1 MVDRRLIQQL
11 DNPDPEVRKKVI
23 KALAKSQDP
32 SAIKYLATLY
42 KTDSDPEVRE
52 LALKAGKYIRKVAGD
67 TMRSESG
74 RSLSFTS
81 PMDTPAEEAS
91 VYPQDDAPAPPR
103 PEAIEVP
110 EGDAQR
116 ARSYLEQALDLQ
128 VRGEDE
134 RAVQFIA
141 RAFRL
146 NPKFQFDSYALGVA
160 ATVMNRGRDEV
171 LDILK
176 PEIEAGL
183 KNLTKKSKTQ
193 QRSMPQLT
201 AAFLMLIGV
210 VLALGAYFSMAW
222 FDIGAFSIVDDLGN
236 ETTLRAAFDQLRQE
250 ADQQRNDPAFAELP
264 PEVRAPL
271 EELMNSLL
279 NFKLDYSGWD
289 VARLST
295 GVGDPLEI
303 MGLGGFMDA
312 LQASFGE
319 LGGEFEVET
328 EIEMPPPEPLD
339 YTLLVM
345 PVALVILGVLAMLL
359 LRNNASLGLWGIS
372 MLFSILAIVPILYFY
387 GNISDFA
394 MLGNAAS
401 ASLEAN
407 SVTPPTDLTTG
418 IALGYWVT
426 VVGVVLI
433 VLSPLVALIMPVRQ
447 PQDA

>member
-67 TMRSESG
+67 DIGSDSG
-74 RSLSFTS
+74 RSMSFTS
-81 PMDTPAEEAS
+81 PLDTAEDEDS
-91 VYPQDDAPAPPR
+91 VYPQDDASAPPR
-103 PEAIEVP
+103 PEDIEVP
-110 EGDAQR
+110 EADAQR

-146 NPKFQFDSYALGVA
+146 NPKFQFDGYALGVA

-171 LDILK
+171 LTFLK

-183 KNLTKKSKTQ
+183 KNLTKKSTTQ
-193 QRSMPQLT
+193 QRSTPQLV
-201 AAFLMLIGV
+201 AALLMLIGV
-210 VLALGAYFSMAW
+210 LLAVGAYFSMDW
-222 FDIGAFSIVDDLGN
+222 FDIGAFGMVDEFGN

-250 ADQQRNDPAFAELP
+250 ADQQLNDPAFAELP
-264 PEVRAPL
+264 PEFRAPL
-271 EELMNSLL
+271 EELINSVL
-279 NFKLDYSGWD
+279 NFKLGYSGWD

-312 LQASFGE
+312 LQASLGD
-319 LGGEFEVET
+319 LGGEFEIET
-328 EIEMPPPEPLD
+328 ETELPPAEPLD

-345 PVALVILGVLAMLL
+345 PVVLVILGVLAMLL
-359 LRNNASLGLWGIS
+359 LRN
-372 MLFSILAIVPILYFY
+372 
-387 GNISDFA
+387 
-394 MLGNAAS
+394 
-401 ASLEAN
+401 
-407 SVTPPTDLTTG
+407 
-418 IALGYWVT
+418 
-426 VVGVVLI
+426 
-433 VLSPLVALIMPVRQ
+433 
-447 PQDA
+447 